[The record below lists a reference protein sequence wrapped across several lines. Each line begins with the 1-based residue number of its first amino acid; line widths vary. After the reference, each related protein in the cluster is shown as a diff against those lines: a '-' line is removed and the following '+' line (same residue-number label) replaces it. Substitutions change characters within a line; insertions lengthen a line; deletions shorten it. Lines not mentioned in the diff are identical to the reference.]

1 MIGTA
6 FGFLAGTCTLLLAPR
21 LPSPAE
27 LGLVAAAS
35 CASAWCLGSRIP
47 LAFAAGLTLCF
58 LDARTRLDDRL
69 DPALEGQTLS
79 IEGRVVSVP
88 HVLAQG
94 IRFRFEPMRGA
105 GPRLPHT
112 VELTWYEP
120 DWLPLPS
127 QRLALEVRLRRP
139 RGFVNPGGSD
149 YAARMLR
156 EGIGATGYVRDAARH
171 ARTGLDVLAHP
182 VLAARG
188 AIARVIAD
196 ALGRRPATG
205 IVAGLAVGLQDA
217 LSPEQWRALARSG
230 TSHLMAISGMHIG
243 MVAAIAAWIAAVVQ
257 RARQR
262 RGALGTVRDAALRC
276 GVAAAV
282 AYSALAGWSVP
293 TQRTALMILVLAVAL
308 GARRRT
314 GVSDGLALAATGVL
328 LADPLS
334 VLAPGFWLSFGAVAA
349 IVFATAGFTA
359 RPRLLAGYGRLQLA
373 VTVGL
378 VPVLLG
384 SFGSV
389 SLVSA
394 AVNLL
399 AVPLYTLLIVPAVLA
414 ATALTAAVPMLGAP
428 SLRLVAWL
436 IEWSW
441 PLIDV
446 PASWSW
452 ATWSVAGLPPLLWCA
467 LAGATVAAI
476 APLPMAGR
484 AAACAIIVA
493 VGAWRPPPLPDGAV
507 RVAMLDVGQGLA
519 VVVETRRHV
528 LVYDTG
534 PAFRSGSDA
543 ALLAVVPYLQ
553 QRGVRVVDLLVVSHD
568 DADHAGG
575 AASLLANFPVGARA
589 ASGRALGHTS
599 SVSRCRRG
607 AQWHWD
613 GVEFAWLHP
622 GPGLSRKDNDRSC
635 VLRIRTGEHVA
646 LLTGDIESDAE
657 GELLRAAAPGDI
669 DVLVVPHHGSRT
681 SSSPAFVRA
690 THPRWAL
697 VSCGYRNQWRFPA
710 DAVVERWQGAGAT
723 VLVSWQTGAV
733 EFELRPGRAIA
744 EPRLARDAVPRL
756 WHRTQVAP

>member
-1 MIGTA
+1 MVGTA
-6 FGFLAGTCTLLLAPR
+6 FGFLAGTCALLLAPR

-27 LGLVAAAS
+27 LVLIATAAGAVA
-35 CASAWCLGSRIP
+35 WRLGNRLP
-47 LAFAAGLTLCF
+47 LAFAAGLLLC
-58 LDARTRLDDRL
+58 LADARARLADRL
-69 DPALEGQTLS
+69 DPGLEGQTLS

-88 HVLAQG
+88 QTVAQG
-94 IRFRFEPMRGA
+94 IRFCFEPQRSS
-105 GPRLPHT
+105 GPRLPRM

-120 DWLPLPS
+120 DWLPLPA

-149 YAARMLR
+149 YVARMLR
-156 EGIGATGYVRDAARH
+156 DGIGATGYVRDAARH
-171 ARTGLDVLAHP
+171 ARAKTDVLAHP

-188 AIARVIAD
+188 EIARVITD
-196 ALGRRPATG
+196 ALGQRAATG

-243 MVAAIAAWIAAVVQ
+243 MIAAIAAWIAAVVQ

-262 RGALGTVRDAALRC
+262 RGALGTARDAALRC

-293 TQRTALMILVLAVAL
+293 TQRTVLMILVLAVAL
-308 GARRRT
+308 GARRRA
-314 GVSDGLALAATGVL
+314 GAWDGLALAAMGVL
-328 LADPLS
+328 LADPMS
-334 VLAPGFWLSFGAVAA
+334 ALAPGFWLSFGAVAA
-349 IVFATAGFTA
+349 IVFATAGYAT
-359 RPRLLAGYGRLQLA
+359 RPRLFAGYGRLQLA

-378 VPVLLG
+378 VPMLLG

-399 AVPLYTLLIVPAVLA
+399 AVPLYTLLIVPAVLL
-414 ATALTAAVPMLGAP
+414 ATALAIVVPALGAA
-428 SLRLVAWL
+428 SLGVVAWL
-436 IEWSW
+436 IEWTW

-446 PASWSW
+446 PASWTW
-452 ATWSVAGLPPLLWCA
+452 ATWSVAGLPPLLWCV
-467 LAGATVAAI
+467 LACATVAAI
-476 APLPMAGR
+476 APLPAAGR

-493 VGAWRPPPLPDGAV
+493 VSAWRPPPLLDGAV

-519 VVVETRRHV
+519 VVVETRGHV

-534 PAFRSGSDA
+534 PSFRSGSDA
-543 ALLAVVPYLQ
+543 ALLAVAPYLR
-553 QRGVRVVDLLVVSHD
+553 QRGVRVIDLLVVSHD

-575 AASLLANFPVGARA
+575 AASLLANFPVRARA
-589 ASGRALGHTS
+589 ASGRALGS
-599 SVSRCRRG
+599 GSDVIRCRRG
-607 AQWHWD
+607 ARWQWD

-622 GPGLSRKDNDRSC
+622 GPGHSRNDNDRSC
-635 VLRIRTGEHVA
+635 VLRIRTGEHAV
-646 LLTGDIESDAE
+646 LLTGDIEGKAE
-657 GELLRAAAPGDI
+657 DDLLRAAAPGDI
-669 DVLVVPHHGSRT
+669 DVLVVPHHGSR
-681 SSSPAFVRA
+681 SSSTPALVRA
-690 THPRWAL
+690 TRPRWAL
-697 VSCGYRNQWRFPA
+697 ISCGYRNQWHFPV
-710 DAVVERWQGAGAT
+710 DAVVERWRGAGAV

-733 EFELRPGRAIA
+733 EFELRAGRTIG
-744 EPRLARDAVPRL
+744 EPRLARDAAPRF